1 MKDKPARALAFWL
14 LALATSVAARAD
26 LVYLTDGSVVE
37 GEVTYVGNMV
47 RIRKTSGITVSH
59 PKHMVR
65 KVVKSVSAA
74 EEYRKRS
81 EAVEP
86 DDAEGL
92 LDLARWCRKQ
102 KNLDTEAEA
111 AYRAVLGIASP
122 VYREAKREFAKL
134 LRQKKRLKE
143 AHTLYCELGDEA
155 ARDAAGVRSELDKL
169 RAGAYDKGQ
178 RRLLS
183 KDLREALLE
192 FQRALNF
199 TPAGAPAGNAAVT
212 EADVLAKIVEV
223 RKGYFE
229 SITPPLIQLDPC
241 ESCGGTC
248 LVACRPCGGQGR
260 VRRLAQIMTKGRMEM
275 LPRWFPCDTCRGGG
289 RVRCDSCAGASI
301 DISRLGPAKAA
312 VRSVASTA
320 VSCSKGSLAG
330 TVKRMNQV
338 ATKRRMAFAPGE
350 VPYTTSSHLRKLL
363 PGVPAAA
370 GEFRALRPDWRTAD
384 GATRLNLLANYVL
397 ETAMQLSHFSVS
409 AYKEPADAAKL
420 GLDEAEPGDATRM
433 SAFPDMAAGPVCR
446 IPCVWRGAAG
456 ADAEVETETDAEPE
470 AETESEAGM
479 GAETETYEIALD
491 VETEGPHTLRPFV
504 WKDSA
509 RPAME
514 RLGDVL
520 GLPGLSTRAATYPF
534 PDVLAA
540 VRARRKGDRVEL
552 VGRLLFDTE
561 PAQTWRFEVWRITP
575 RLDEATERMIAVL
588 SRRVSFRF
596 RDTPINGAAEM
607 LSDLTGARIEV
618 EVPKRAGITVTCR
631 ARKLPLGHALDRM
644 LGEVNLG
651 WKLGTI
657 DVARIRIVQKTSRAE
672 RARTEELLRLIPPAL
687 ER

>member
-1 MKDKPARALAFWL
+1 MRHRPARALALWL
-14 LALATSVAARAD
+14 LAVATAVAARAD

-37 GEVTYVGNMV
+37 GEVTYVGNTV
-47 RIRKTSGITVSH
+47 KIRKTSGITVTH

-86 DDAEGL
+86 DDAKGL

-102 KNLDTEAEA
+102 KKLDTEAEA

-122 VYREAKREFAKL
+122 VYRQAKREFAKL

-143 AHTLYCELGDEA
+143 AHTLYSELGDGA
-155 ARDAAGVRSELDKL
+155 ARDAGAVRSELDKL
-169 RAGAYDKGQ
+169 RAGAYNKGQ

-183 KDLREALLE
+183 ENLREALLE

-199 TPAGAPAGNAAVT
+199 TPAGAPAGSAAVT

-223 RKGYFE
+223 RKSYVE
-229 SITPPLIQLDPC
+229 SIAPPLIQMDLC

-260 VRRLAQIMTKGRMEM
+260 VRRLAQVMTKGRMEM
-275 LPRWFPCDTCRGGG
+275 LLRWFPCDTCKGGG
-289 RVRCDSCAGASI
+289 QVRCNSCAGSSI
-301 DISRLGPAKAA
+301 DISRLGPAKTA

-330 TVKRMNQV
+330 AAKRMNQV
-338 ATKRRMAFAPGE
+338 ATRRRMAFASGE
-350 VPYTTSSHLRKLL
+350 LPYTTSRSMRDLL
-363 PGVPAAA
+363 PGVPAGA
-370 GEFRALRPDWRTAD
+370 GEFRQLRPVWRTAD
-384 GATRLNLLANYVL
+384 GATRLNFLANYVL
-397 ETAMQLSHFSVS
+397 ETTEQLSHFSVS
-409 AYKEPADAAKL
+409 AYKEPADATKL

-433 SAFPDMAAGPVCR
+433 SAFPDKAAGPVRR
-446 IPCVWRGAAG
+446 IPCVWRAAAG
-456 ADAEVETETDAEPE
+456 VE
-470 AETESEAGM
+470 AEEEAE
-479 GAETETYEIALD
+479 AEAEAKTFEIELD
-491 VETEGPHTLRPFV
+491 VETEGPHTLQPFV
-504 WKDSA
+504 WRDSA

-520 GLPGLSTRAATYPF
+520 GLPGLSTRAVTYPF
-534 PDVLAA
+534 SDLSAA

-552 VGRLLFDTE
+552 VGRLLFDKE
-561 PAQTWRFEVWRITP
+561 PAQTWRFEVWRIVP
-575 RLDEATERMIAVL
+575 RLDEATERMIAML
-588 SRRVSFRF
+588 ARRVSFRF

-607 LSDLTGARIEV
+607 LSDLTGARIKV
-618 EVPKRAGITVTCR
+618 DVPERAGITVTCR
-631 ARKLPLGHALDRM
+631 ARKLPLGHALNKM
-644 LGEVNLG
+644 LGKVNLG

-657 DVARIRIVQKTSRAE
+657 DVTRIRIVQKTSRSE
-672 RARTEELLRLIPPAL
+672 RARTQELLRLIPPA
-687 ER
+687 RKK